1 MWVDIIAAIQQGLWK
16 ILNFRIYMNNNW
28 QYLNTFDMI
37 VMGKFGQ
44 LSTVEHWRH
53 VTIEVN

>member
-37 VMGKFGQ
+37 VMGKFG
-44 LSTVEHWRH
+44 
-53 VTIEVN
+53 